1 MLLNGIFPPITT
13 PYYSDGKI
21 YFKKL
26 EHNVDRYSKTPIGGI
41 VVQGSTGEAHMLSDE
56 EKREVLKVAIAAAAN
71 EKLMIAGCG
80 IESATETIRLIEYA
94 AELNYDAAMIRTPY
108 YYKSQMKP
116 ENMLAYYRFVADHSP
131 LPIIIYNFPPCTG
144 YDIPADVVIALA
156 EHPQIA
162 AIKESS
168 GVIEKVKTMVDGTK
182 NIRRSVTVT
191 DRFEPVTA
199 RMIKAVNSVP
209 AGELVPAAALA
220 GGNGGTFTA
229 KPSSSAV
236 QVIGSLKTRQKEVGF
251 QVVVGSAQKL
261 FASLE
266 VGAVGAILAFA
277 DAAPTACYEIYAAY
291 KDGDKKLAQEKQER
305 IAAAATRIVGELS
318 IPGVKYAMDLNGYYG
333 GTGRL
338 PLLPLKA
345 ETKAEIERLMAN
357 IKN

>member
-13 PYYSDGKI
+13 PYYPDGKI

-56 EKREVLKVAIAAAAN
+56 EKREVMQVAIAVAAP
-71 EKLMIAGCG
+71 EKVMIAGCG
-80 IESATETIRLIEYA
+80 IESATETVRLIEYA
-94 AELNYDAAMIRTPY
+94 AGLNYDAAMIRTPY

-144 YDIPADVVIALA
+144 YDIPVEVVIALA
-156 EHPQIA
+156 EHPQIV

-168 GVIEKVKTMVDGTK
+168 GVIEKVKAMVEGTR
-182 NIRRSVTVT
+182 NIRRNVTMT
-191 DRFEPVTA
+191 ERFEPVTA
-199 RMIKAVNSVP
+199 RMLKAASSVP
-209 AGELVPAAALA
+209 AGELVPATALA
-220 GGNGGTFTA
+220 GGNGGVTTA

-236 QVIGSLKTRQKEVGF
+236 QVIGNLKTRQKDVGF
-251 QVVVGSAQKL
+251 QVLVGSAQKL

-266 VGAVGAILAFA
+266 VGAIGAILAFA

-291 KDGDKKLAQEKQER
+291 KDGDKKLSQEKQER
-305 IAAAATRIVGELS
+305 IAEAATRIVSELS
-318 IPGVKYAMDLNGYYG
+318 IPGVKYAMDLNGYFG
-333 GTGRL
+333 GNGRL

-345 ETKAEIERLMAN
+345 ETKAEIENLMAN